1 MSLFGEQII
10 GDAPACGRVSRFL
23 LGCLA
28 IWNTE
33 VHVAQQWNHRSSCSN
48 FRTDSMAHDE
58 NPS

>member
-33 VHVAQQWNHRSSCSN
+33 VQVAVRLLSLCVEAKGLWQFTQCQKIH
-48 FRTDSMAHDE
+48 
-58 NPS
+58 